1 MMNTVGGR
9 VIKISCLLHA
19 SVAIVICYL
28 AQQSL
33 SHSHNIEIA
42 PSYAAVF
49 CLFFFFFWQKA
60 LRNNK
65 TTEQKLVDKILE
77 FSKSVRYGNS
87 LIQSEK
93 TQVCW
98 NKGQLW

>member
-49 CLFFFFFWQKA
+49 CLFFFFWQKA

-65 TTEQKLVDKILE
+65 TTVQKLVDKILE